1 MKYKRYCSKC
11 DSEIIYNSS
20 STRNRA
26 KRKNS
31 LCKSCGNSNYDIW
44 LEKYGKTIAE
54 EKLKKA
60 NEKRSKTCI
69 ESNRFNIHNPM
80 YVTDIAKKSGT
91 SKKGKKGGF
100 FGKMHS
106 IETKQKMRL
115 SAIKRIENTVGQVI
129 PNYNPKSISILKQK
143 ANELGITDLQHAE
156 NGGEFYIKD
165 LGYWVDGYSKEKN
178 IVIEYYEP
186 FHDRHVKRDT
196 QRKNEIIKLLNCD
209 FIEIK

>member
-100 FGKMHS
+100 FDPAVL
-106 IETKQKMRL
+106 ER
-115 SAIKRIENTVGQVI
+115 
-129 PNYNPKSISILKQK
+129 NPQMEMLYGRQGVYVF
-143 ANELGITDLQHAE
+143 AVND
-156 NGGEFYIKD
+156 
-165 LGYWVDGYSKEKN
+165 
-178 IVIEYYEP
+178 
-186 FHDRHVKRDT
+186 
-196 QRKNEIIKLLNCD
+196 
-209 FIEIK
+209 